1 MVRNSLIEPNLGVCI
16 SNWLCNPC
24 CFYAFTGV
32 YPLFRRSA
40 SDLQGAALRVHIT
53 GIVTEEDSDVAAS
66 QMNPDSEGEPFSEE
80 VDIFPEDMKLLSD
93 DAEED
98 QTPLPITPKKTGR
111 KHNHKSSRAT
121 PDITAVP
128 HTPVNEDESFP
139 VTIAVDQAMHL
150 NLSGEFTHYGVI
162 LSFFKSILQ

>member
-1 MVRNSLIEPNLGVCI
+1 MSVFLG
-16 SNWLCNPC
+16 NPC
-24 CFYAFTGV
+24 FFFNAFTGV

-53 GIVTEEDSDVAAS
+53 GIVTEEDSDVVAS
-66 QMNPDSEGEPFSEE
+66 QMNPDNEGEPFSEE
-80 VDIFPEDMKLLSD
+80 VDIFPEDKLLSD
-93 DAEED
+93 DVEED
-98 QTPLPITPKKTGR
+98 QTHQTITPEKTGR
-111 KHNHKSSRAT
+111 KHNHKSARAT

-128 HTPVNEDESFP
+128 HTAVNENESFP

-162 LSFFKSILQ
+162 LSFFKSNLQ